1 MRGLLLEVCREVDD
15 LDGVE
20 GALLDADAAADAQVL
35 ADGRDLVQG
44 SQLYAQLPHPHHRAT
59 LLALLA
65 LSWACSSHC

>member
-44 SQLYAQLPHPHHRAT
+44 SHLIKNGLINYINKNHY
-59 LLALLA
+59 
-65 LSWACSSHC
+65 